1 MMSAFG
7 KFALFIETPR
17 AGEHGHRILVGTRQ
31 KGLDPSIAVNFL
43 RMLDKD
49 DSVGENFVGV
59 SRTVKQV
66 CGTAV
71 REGREII
78 VLAGVDAT
86 KISTTDLEDLKKWLE
101 EKLDQFE
108 NSVLSKTAWSQLS
121 DRNVL
126 IEEAVL
132 GEWLEEIDQE
142 RKLPHTDW
150 CSGPRPRSG
159 APQASLSEQNSPR
172 SRGERWSR
180 RPLTLL
186 VCLLLTCLLFG
197 SVGILPPSLIAQPN
211 SSWWERIYT
220 FRDSLY
226 NSVFS
231 SFGNRSKPD
240 TAADPNY
247 KRSDSKQ
254 EPCNLKGHITKL
266 AEEWHCTELAVV
278 HSLLRASNWDR
289 RHLAEKMEDIEQFLN
304 DGDVKIF
311 LQEIMGKESPD
322 RFFMSR
328 EVQSNQDFRDFV
340 QHDVLHNSDDVRKYR
355 DFREWLYS
363 TWERWNDFKEEVE
376 RTENFRST
384 SADASH
390 KMLEM
395 LAKIPQE
402 EGFGDGFCFPMT
414 PLFDRQDTMIWDF
427 LKQIPTVLK
436 KLDLI
441 SSEEL
446 AKSLK
451 EIRERHEQI
460 IDKVHR
466 RRDEFLVRIPKPQEK
481 EVRNAF
487 TKLELFIDQLAKF
500 SMIID

>member
-1 MMSAFG
+1 MMSAFAR
-7 KFALFIETPR
+7 FTLFIETPR
-17 AGEHGHRILVGTRQ
+17 AGEHGHRIFVGTHQ

-49 DSVGENFVGV
+49 DSIGENFVGV
-59 SRTVKQV
+59 SRTVEQV

-86 KISTTDLEDLKKWLE
+86 KTSTTDLEDLKKWLE

-132 GEWLEEIDQE
+132 DEWLKEIDQQP
-142 RKLPHTDW
+142 KLPHTDW
-150 CSGPRPRSG
+150 GSGPRPRSV
-159 APQASLSEQNSPR
+159 APQASASKQESSR

-180 RPLTLL
+180 WPLTVL
-186 VCLLLTCLLFG
+186 VCLLLACLLFG
-197 SVGILPPSLIAQPN
+197 SVGILPRSLIAQPN
-211 SSWWERIYT
+211 SWWWELIDT
-220 FRDSLY
+220 SY
-226 NSVFS
+226 NSLF
-231 SFGNRSKPD
+231 RSRTKRD

-254 EPCNLKGHITKL
+254 EPCNLKGQITKL

-278 HSLLRASNWDR
+278 RSLLRASNWDR
-289 RHLAEKMEDIEQFLN
+289 RHPAEKMEDIEQFLN
-304 DGDVKIF
+304 DGNVQIF

-328 EVQSNQDFRDFV
+328 EVQSNQDFRGFV
-340 QHDVLHNSDDVRKYR
+340 QHYVLHNSDDVTKCR
-355 DFREWLYS
+355 DFRVWLYRA
-363 TWERWNDFKEEVE
+363 WFKWDDFKKKVE
-376 RTENFRST
+376 QTENFSST

-395 LAKIPQE
+395 LAKIRPE
-402 EGFGDGFCFPMT
+402 WGFGDGFCYPKT

-427 LKQIPTVLK
+427 LKEITTVLR
-436 KLDLI
+436 KLELI

-446 AKSLK
+446 AESLM
-451 EIRERHEQI
+451 EIGNRCEEI
-460 IDKVHR
+460 INKVDDSC
-466 RRDEFLVRIPKPQEK
+466 DEFLKRIPKSQEQ
-481 EVRNAF
+481 EVLTAF
-487 TKLELFIDQLAKF
+487 EALENFIRHLAKF
-500 SMIID
+500 NGRRQI

>member
-1 MMSAFG
+1 
-7 KFALFIETPR
+7 
-17 AGEHGHRILVGTRQ
+17 
-31 KGLDPSIAVNFL
+31 
-43 RMLDKD
+43 
-49 DSVGENFVGV
+49 VGV

-86 KISTTDLEDLKKWLE
+86 KISTTALKDLKKWLE
-101 EKLDQFE
+101 EKLDQFQ
-108 NSVLSKTAWSQLS
+108 NSVLSKTDWSQLS

-132 GEWLEEIDQE
+132 GEWLKEIDQE

-186 VCLLLTCLLFG
+186 VCLLLAYLLFDY
-197 SVGILPPSLIAQPN
+197 VGILPRSLIAQPN
-211 SSWWERIYT
+211 SWWWELFDT
-220 FRDSLY
+220 SY
-226 NSVFS
+226 NSLF
-231 SFGNRSKPD
+231 RSRTKRD

-289 RHLAEKMEDIEQFLN
+289 RHKADEVKKVEQVLN
-304 DGDVKIF
+304 DRDLCSLLKPVLEEMMKTEGTNR
-311 LQEIMGKESPD
+311 L
-322 RFFMSR
+322 FMS
-328 EVQSNQDFRDFV
+328 QDFQSEQDLHACV
-340 QHDVLHNSDDVRKYR
+340 QNYVLGDPDDVGKCRAFR
-355 DFREWLYS
+355 DWLFE
-363 TWERWNDFKEEVE
+363 TWTIWNMFKREVE
-376 RTENFRST
+376 RTNSFLSI
-384 SADASH
+384 SADGSH

-395 LAKIPQE
+395 LANVKLDECYERDFFPPQ
-402 EGFGDGFCFPMT
+402 T
-414 PLFDRQDTMIWDF
+414 PLFDRQDRLIWGF
-427 LKQIPTVLK
+427 
-436 KLDLI
+436 
-441 SSEEL
+441 
-446 AKSLK
+446 LK
-451 EIRERHEQI
+451 EILNVMKDLGLISNEYTTQGLPMCLKEIKQRREEI
-460 IDKVHR
+460 KAAVR
-466 RRDEFLVRIPKPQEK
+466 RSRDECLKQFSKSQESEAARLVAA
-481 EVRNAF
+481 AF
-487 TKLELFIDQLAKF
+487 IALELFIDKLAEF
-500 SMIID
+500 NCY